1 MSNVQEIPQMVSQ
14 LVDLSKQYVR
24 QETIEPAK
32 RLGKAAGMGLLA
44 AVLFAIGAALLSM
57 ALLRTI
63 LGAIGDG
70 PIASSLGYL
79 IVMGVLIAVIGI
91 LGWRMKRNVE

>member
-1 MSNVQEIPQMVSQ
+1 MSNVQEIPQLVSQ

-44 AVLFAIGAALLSM
+44 GGLFAIGAVLLSM
-57 ALLRTI
+57 AMLRAI

-70 PIASSLGYL
+70 PIASAVGYL
-79 IVMGVLIAVIGI
+79 IAMGVLVAVIGI

>member
-32 RLGKAAGMGLLA
+32 RLGRAAGMGLLA
-44 AVLFAIGAALLSM
+44 AVLFAIGAVLLSM
-57 ALLRTI
+57 ATLRTI
-63 LGAIGDG
+63 LGVIGDG
-70 PIASSLGYL
+70 PIASALGYL
-79 IVMGVLIAVIGI
+79 IAMGVLIAVIGI

>member
-14 LVDLSKQYVR
+14 LVDVSKQYVR

-44 AVLFAIGAALLSM
+44 SVLFAIGGLLLSM
-57 ALLRTI
+57 ATLRTI
-63 LGAIGDG
+63 LRFIGDG
-70 PIASSLGYL
+70 PIASAMGYL
-79 IVMGVLIAVIGI
+79 IAMGVLVIVIAI
-91 LGWRMKRNVE
+91 LGWRMKKYVE